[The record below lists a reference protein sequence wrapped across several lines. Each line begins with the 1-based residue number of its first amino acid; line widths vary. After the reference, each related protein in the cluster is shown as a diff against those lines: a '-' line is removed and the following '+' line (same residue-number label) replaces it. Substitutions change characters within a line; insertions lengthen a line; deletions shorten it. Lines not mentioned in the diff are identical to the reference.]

1 MGSKKFLTGKSNEA
15 IFFYLRLSLNKLM
28 KRFVEVEQH
37 LRTHDIR
44 LTGERQLI
52 VRRAVAYLHFTAE
65 ELVKDVR
72 AIDPSV
78 SRASVYRTL
87 ALLHETGVVE
97 KHDFRYG
104 PPNYEV
110 TFAKAHHDH
119 LMCVQCGE
127 IIEFQEPRWEV
138 LQEEVAKRFGYQLL
152 THTHKLYGLCGT
164 CQRLPASQRK
174 HPHPHLH
181 VEEVVA

>member
-1 MGSKKFLTGKSNEA
+1 
-15 IFFYLRLSLNKLM
+15 M
-28 KRFVEVEQH
+28 KRFVEIEQL
-37 LRTHDIR
+37 LRQQGIR
-44 LTGERQLI
+44 LTSQRQL
-52 VRRAVAYLHFTAE
+52 VLRRAVAYLHFTAE

-72 AIDPSV
+72 VFDPSV
-78 SRASVYRTL
+78 ARGTVYRTL
-87 ALLHETGVVE
+87 ALLHQAGVVE

-127 IIEFQEPRWEV
+127 IIEFQEPRVERI
-138 LQEEVAKRFGYQLL
+138 QEEVVRRFGYQLHS
-152 THTHKLYGLCGT
+152 HTYKLYGLCRS
-164 CQRLPASQRK
+164 CQHADRPRAPK
-174 HPHPHLH
+174 PPHLH

>member
-1 MGSKKFLTGKSNEA
+1 
-15 IFFYLRLSLNKLM
+15 M
-28 KRFVEVEQH
+28 KRFVEIEQR
-37 LRTHDIR
+37 LREEGIR
-44 LTGERQLI
+44 LTDERRLVI
-52 VRRAVAYLHFTAE
+52 RRAVGFLHFSAE
-65 ELVKDVR
+65 ELVRDVR

-78 SRASVYRTL
+78 ARGTVYRTL
-87 ALLHETGVVE
+87 ALLHEAGVVE

-127 IIEFQEPRWEV
+127 IIEFQEPRIET
-138 LQEEVAKRFGYQLL
+138 LQGLIVKRYGYQLL
-152 THTHKLYGLCGT
+152 SHTHKLYGLCER
-164 CQRLPASQRK
+164 CQRVDHRRATKP
-174 HPHPHLH
+174 PHLH

>member
-1 MGSKKFLTGKSNEA
+1 
-15 IFFYLRLSLNKLM
+15 M
-28 KRFVEVEQH
+28 KRFIEVEQ
-37 LRTHDIR
+37 LLKTQGIR
-44 LTGERQLI
+44 LTGPRQLI

-78 SRASVYRTL
+78 ARGTVYRTL
-87 ALLHETGVVE
+87 ALLHQAGVVE

-104 PPNYEV
+104 APNYEV

-127 IIEFQEPRWEV
+127 IIEFQEPRVERIQDEV
-138 LQEEVAKRFGYQLL
+138 VKRFGYQLL
-152 THTHKLYGLCGT
+152 SHTHKLYGLCRA
-164 CQRLPASQRK
+164 CQRTDSKRAPK
-174 HPHPHLH
+174 HPRLH
-181 VEEVVA
+181 VEEMVA

>member
-1 MGSKKFLTGKSNEA
+1 
-15 IFFYLRLSLNKLM
+15 M
-28 KRFVEVEQH
+28 KRFIEVEQ
-37 LRTHDIR
+37 LLKTQGIR
-44 LTGERQLI
+44 LTAQRAL
-52 VRRAVAYLHFTAE
+52 VLRRAVAYLHFTAE

-72 AIDPSV
+72 EIDASV
-78 SRASVYRTL
+78 ARGTVYRTL
-87 ALLHETGVVE
+87 ALLHRAGVVE

-127 IIEFQEPRWEV
+127 IIEFQEPRVEA
-138 LQEEVAKRFGYQLL
+138 LQQAVVKRFGYQLL
-152 THTHKLYGLCGT
+152 SHTHKLYGLCRA
-164 CQRLPASQRK
+164 CQHADPRRAPK
-174 HPHPHLH
+174 HPHLH